1 MAFHARLFSA
11 FALLVLHVL
20 ERNAEAVKVSVDPKD
35 LATPGALDR
44 GCIDPAAF
52 GRFNLQE
59 AEAHGGGQNEGQR
72 IGRTRRNAGN
82 PQPGSAYGIEL
93 RQLEW
98 IGVRIGGPFF
108 PNLEVLNHEE
118 ERQHCGGN
126 HAHTDGDF
134 SPGWQI
140 ESAVRPGMGNATDVD
155 TVEDYTADRKCGGRP
170 LTSATVPHT

>member
-1 MAFHARLFSA
+1 MAFHTRLFST

-20 ERNAEAVKVSVDPKD
+20 KCNAEAVKVPVDPKNF
-35 LATPGALDR
+35 TPAGALNR

-72 IGRTRRNAGN
+72 ICGAGRNAGN

-108 PNLEVLNHEE
+108 PHLEMLNHEE
-118 ERQHCGGN
+118 ESQHCGGN
-126 HAHTDGDF
+126 HAYTDGDF

-140 ESAVRPGMGNATDVD
+140 ESAVRPGMGDATDID
-155 TVEDYTADRKCGGRP
+155 TVEDD
-170 LTSATVPHT
+170 ATN